1 MSDEE
6 ISDEEFEAEL
16 RGLQK
21 AAREMYPAALRVP
34 AEVSAMHATAVWKAA
49 KFQEVSSRRIEEATK
64 RLGTFT
70 MWLMITTGV
79 LALATN
85 RFRGCHLR
93 RVSARG
99 PFHTEAVDLR
109 LVEIAELL
117 GVSKQRAHQIA
128 DEPRFPGPSDATTSA
143 GCGAGERSR
152 RGRRSGAPRSHGARP
167 AGRAGMIDDLD
178 DYIA

>member
-16 RGLQK
+16 WGLQK

-34 AEVSAMHATAVWKAA
+34 AEVS
-49 KFQEVSSRRIEEATK
+49 
-64 RLGTFT
+64 
-70 MWLMITTGV
+70 
-79 LALATN
+79 
-85 RFRGCHLR
+85 
-93 RVSARG
+93 
-99 PFHTEAVDLR
+99 
-109 LVEIAELL
+109 
-117 GVSKQRAHQIA
+117 
-128 DEPRFPGPSDATTSA
+128 SDATTSA

-152 RGRRSGAPRSHGARP
+152 RGRRGGAPRSHGARP